1 MPEEDRTKP
10 ISMNTI
16 LLIESNVSILEN
28 FTEYL
33 ELEGFHIFGA
43 KTGIHGIEIAR
54 EFLPDLII
62 SEIVLQ
68 ETDGYA
74 VLQLLLATPQT
85 FGIPFIFCT
94 TKSEKKDKQQAMQ
107 LGADDFIVKPNSM
120 DLMCTMA
127 RHWIKSGS
135 KRVA

>member
-1 MPEEDRTKP
+1 MK
-10 ISMNTI
+10 TI
-16 LLIESNVSILEN
+16 LLIESNSSILEN

-33 ELEGFHIFGA
+33 ELEGFQVLGA
-43 KTGIHGIEIAR
+43 KNGLHGIKMAL

-62 SEIVLQ
+62 SEIILI

-74 VLQLLLATPQT
+74 VLELLLAAPQT

-107 LGADDFIVKPNSM
+107 MGADDFIVKPNSM

>member
-1 MPEEDRTKP
+1 MK
-10 ISMNTI
+10 TI
-16 LLIESNVSILEN
+16 LLIESNSSILEN

-33 ELEGFHIFGA
+33 ELEGFQVLGA
-43 KTGIHGIEIAR
+43 KNGLYGIKMAL

-62 SEIVLQ
+62 SEIILI

-74 VLQLLLATPQT
+74 VLELLLAAPQT

-107 LGADDFIVKPNSM
+107 MGADDFIVKPNSM

>member
-1 MPEEDRTKP
+1 MQ
-10 ISMNTI
+10 TI
-16 LLIESNVSILEN
+16 LLIESNNAILEN

-33 ELEGFHIFGA
+33 ELEGFHVLGA
-43 KTGIHGIEIAR
+43 KNGMHGIEMAQ

-62 SEIVLQ
+62 SEIILI
-68 ETDGYA
+68 ESDGYA
-74 VLQLLLATPQT
+74 VLQLLLAAPQT

>member
-1 MPEEDRTKP
+1 MQ
-10 ISMNTI
+10 TI
-16 LLIESNVSILEN
+16 LLIESNNAILEN

-33 ELEGFHIFGA
+33 ELEGFHVLGA
-43 KTGIHGIEIAR
+43 KNGMHGIELAQ

-62 SEIVLQ
+62 SEIILI

-74 VLQLLLATPQT
+74 VLQLLLAAPQT

-94 TKSEKKDKQQAMQ
+94 TKSEKKDKQHAMQ
-107 LGADDFIVKPNSM
+107 MGADDFIVKPNSM
-120 DLMCTMA
+120 DLMCSMA